1 MTAALSPQTY
11 SELQFQKLL
20 YPALNEVH
28 LSAIIPL

>member
-1 MTAALSPQTY
+1 MTAAPSPQTY
-11 SELQFQKLL
+11 SELQLQKFP